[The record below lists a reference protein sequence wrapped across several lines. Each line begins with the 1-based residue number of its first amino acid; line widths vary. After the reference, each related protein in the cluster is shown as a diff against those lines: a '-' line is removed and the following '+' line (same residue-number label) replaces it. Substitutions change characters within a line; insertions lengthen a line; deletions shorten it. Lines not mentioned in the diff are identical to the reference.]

1 MKKLPEIYINNINK
15 KISHNDEVYY
25 SYKDNKKEEV
35 KQIKK
40 YDFNEMQNKINYLFK
55 SNDFVYKKKFHIIT
69 NNMEGDFEIIS
80 KSYDYLLTIDGNK
93 IMIKDILEIY

>member
-1 MKKLPEIYINNINK
+1 MKKLPDIFVNNINK
-15 KISHNDEVYY
+15 KISHNDAVYY
-25 SYKDNKKEEV
+25 SYKDNDEEV
-35 KQIKK
+35 KVKKK
-40 YDFNEMQNKINYLFK
+40 YDFNEMQNKINNLFK

-80 KSYDYLLTIDGNK
+80 KSYDYLLTINGNK